1 MSSAVVGPRGHEEW
15 KGQRTMHLGLSRAA
29 ASAAS
34 RASAGRPR
42 RLRSDG
48 SRNRVMIVEDERII
62 RESLGGLLEEEGYE
76 ITFAENGQDAL
87 NRLRAGAL
95 PDIIVLDLRM
105 PVMDGWEF
113 RAAQKEDPRLRG
125 IPVIAVSADRSAPA
139 VAISA
144 QAYLR
149 KPLDVSELLRT
160 LDRILFESEWN
171 RMSARLAEAERL
183 ASLGRV
189 AAGVGHEINNPLTFA
204 VLNVSQSLDKLG
216 ALRAWVEQL
225 SPGQIPGLDRA
236 KADLNLMVEM
246 LGDSRIG
253 MERIGQT
260 VGNLQRLSRQGPHD
274 RGVLELPKVIEQS
287 IAMVWNQIRH
297 RARLTKHLSDVPP
310 VRGDAAALGQ
320 VFLNLLI
327 NAAQAIP
334 EGDAEGNEIFVGT
347 STAPGEV
354 IVEVRDT
361 GQGIAPEDLPHVFEP
376 FFTTKAAELGT
387 GLGLSISRQTVTDHG
402 GRIEIESEVGK
413 GTVFR
418 VHLPMAPAG
427 AVIPGAT
434 TTAAGPETGAV
445 PTRARILVID
455 DEPLMGRVI
464 RAALTPT
471 HDVVVVSRATE
482 AFERLA
488 ADPNFDLVLC
498 DLVMPDVGGP
508 EVYATLSERWP
519 RLAKRVI
526 FMTGGAFT
534 PATKEF
540 LSRGETPLLAKPFHV
555 EELTALVRQSLT
567 KNQEHT

>member
-1 MSSAVVGPRGHEEW
+1 MRSSAVSEQPSRVVAERRPMRVSASHAVAAPSSD
-15 KGQRTMHLGLSRAA
+15 RLGS
-29 ASAAS
+29 
-34 RASAGRPR
+34 GRPR

-48 SRNRVMIVEDERII
+48 SRNRVMIIEDERII

-76 ITFAENGQDAL
+76 IWFAENGQDAL
-87 NRLRAGAL
+87 RQLRSGTL

-204 VLNVSQSLDKLG
+204 VLNVSQTLDKLKSMQ
-216 ALRAWVEQL
+216 AWLERLPPDAV
-225 SPGQIPGLDRA
+225 GLDRA
-236 KADLNLMVEM
+236 KADLNLMLEM
-246 LGDSRIG
+246 LGDSRVG
-253 MERIGQT
+253 MDRIGQT

-274 RGVLELPKVIEQS
+274 RVALDLSKVIEQS
-287 IAMVWNQIRH
+287 ISMVWNQIRH
-297 RARLTKHLSDVPP
+297 RARLTKQLADVPP
-310 VRGDAAALGQ
+310 IRGDAAALGQ

-334 EGDAEGNEIFVGT
+334 DGDAESNEIVVAT
-347 STAPGEV
+347 RTVAAEV
-354 IVEVRDT
+354 VIEVRDT

-387 GLGLSISRQTVTDHG
+387 GLGLSISRQTVTEHG
-402 GRIEIESEVGK
+402 GRIEIESEVGR
-413 GTVFR
+413 GTSFR
-418 VHLPMAPAG
+418 VFLPLAPGDATLPDGAQTTPAPETKSAPA
-427 AVIPGAT
+427 
-434 TTAAGPETGAV
+434 
-445 PTRARILVID
+445 RARILVID

-464 RAALTPT
+464 RAALAGT
-471 HDVVVVSRATE
+471 HDVVVVSRATD

-488 ADPNFDLVLC
+488 ADPNFDLILC
-498 DLVMPDVGGP
+498 DVVMPDVGGP
-508 EVYATLSERWP
+508 EVYATVSERWP
-519 RLAKRVI
+519 RLAKRLV

-534 PATKEF
+534 PATKAF
-540 LSRGETPLLAKPFHV
+540 VARRQTPLLAKPFHV
-555 EELTALVRQSLT
+555 DELTTLVRDCLKKT
-567 KNQEHT
+567 